1 MNFKYKC
8 ELLFEK
14 CLKNDY
20 RLFICFFLGMMNM
33 VFWFSDSIGKEKF
46 IYGVGSNVVE
56 NLRKF
61 SLLFFI
67 FFFF

>member
-14 CLKNDY
+14 CIINDY
-20 RLFICFFLGMMNM
+20 RFFICFFLGMMNM
-33 VFWFSDSIGKEKF
+33 VLWFSDSIGKEKF
-46 IYGVGSNVVE
+46 IYGLGNNVVE